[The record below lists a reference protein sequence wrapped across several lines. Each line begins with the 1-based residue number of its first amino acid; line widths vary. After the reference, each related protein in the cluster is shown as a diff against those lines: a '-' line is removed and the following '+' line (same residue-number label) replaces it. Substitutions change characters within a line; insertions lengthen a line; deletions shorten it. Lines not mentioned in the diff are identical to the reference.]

1 MSKTDQNS
9 IIGLFEAHSLLLRVN
24 LRSAVTSDCP
34 DPTVVDVAN
43 WWWTISNFWCMG
55 RPWPGPAVLCW
66 LLAAKSLSIN
76 LYLRRMALVA
86 SIPHQAAVDQHTV
99 ENIHSVQTCATAL
112 ELRDAYSSLI
122 LNPTCD
128 LGSGVMTSAS
138 IRITGWVLV
147 CCLVCGRGRVVVAW
161 DSAGHNQC
169 LWFVCLLQWHP
180 TPLCWGEL

>member
-24 LRSAVTSDCP
+24 LRSAVTSDYP
-34 DPTVVDVAN
+34 DQTVVDVAN

-86 SIPHQAAVDQHTV
+86 SIPHQAAADSRPAHSV
-99 ENIHSVQTCATAL
+99 SVQTCAAAL
-112 ELRDAYSSLI
+112 ELRDAYSSLT
-122 LNPTCD
+122 LWSWVWSVQRCPVGAA
-128 LGSGVMTSAS
+128 GSQDG
-138 IRITGWVLV
+138 
-147 CCLVCGRGRVVVAW
+147 CLAVVWSVA
-161 DSAGHNQC
+161 G
-169 LWFVCLLQWHP
+169 
-180 TPLCWGEL
+180 GEWW

>member
-34 DPTVVDVAN
+34 DQTVVDVAN

-76 LYLRRMALVA
+76 LYLRRMALAA
-86 SIPHQAAVDQHTV
+86 SIPHQAAADQHTV
-99 ENIHSVQTCATAL
+99 ENIHVHAQCQCSDLCCCAGAPWRVQLSHSESNMWSWVWSVERWPVRAA
-112 ELRDAYSSLI
+112 
-122 LNPTCD
+122 
-128 LGSGVMTSAS
+128 GSQDG
-138 IRITGWVLV
+138 
-147 CCLVCGRGRVVVAW
+147 CLSVVWSVA
-161 DSAGHNQC
+161 G
-169 LWFVCLLQWHP
+169 
-180 TPLCWGEL
+180 GEWW

>member
-66 LLAAKSLSIN
+66 QPRACQSIYSSGGWRW
-76 LYLRRMALVA
+76 LHLFRIRRLQTA
-86 SIPHQAAVDQHTV
+86 DQHTV
-99 ENIHSVQTCATAL
+99 SVSRPVLRWSSVTRTAL
-112 ELRDAYSSLI
+112 SL
-122 LNPTCD
+122 CD
-128 LGSGVMTSAS
+128 LGSGVCSDDQWEQQDHRMGA
-138 IRITGWVLV
+138 